1 MSASVPASSSER
13 NTGYVGSIAIVGG
26 LFFVMG
32 WFTWLNG
39 PLISFV
45 QLAFDLDVVNA
56 FLVTFVAYLS
66 YFVWAL
72 PAAAIL
78 DRTGMKKG
86 MAIALWV
93 MAIGAL
99 AFGQFCTQR
108 WYPGALAGL
117 FVIFAGLAILQ
128 TASNPYISVLG
139 PIESGAQRIALM
151 GICNKVA
158 GILAPIAMGTLVLH
172 GMDDLAARVAGADA
186 AEKQRLL
193 TEFASGIHAPYLLM
207 AGVLALLGVAILFS
221 PLPDV
226 RAERGA
232 EADAGPRASLFQF
245 PHVWLGAL
253 AIFVYVGVEVMA
265 GDAIGTY
272 GQGFGIARDQAK
284 FFTSFTLGGMLL
296 GYLVGFVAIPRWISQ
311 QRYLAWSAVLG
322 VLLTIGAYATKGYA
336 SVAFVAALGFAN
348 AMMWPAIWPLAIHGL
363 GRLLERGSALLIMGI
378 CGGALIPQLFA
389 ILRQRY
395 DFQLVFAA
403 LMVPC
408 YLYILYFAVRGH
420 RVPPRNVA

>member
-1 MSASVPASSSER
+1 MSTAAASPSAATRPIV
-13 NTGYVGSIAIVGG
+13 SIAIIGG
-26 LFFVMG
+26 LFFIMG

-45 QLAFDLDVVNA
+45 QVAFDLDVVNA
-56 FLVTFVAYLS
+56 FLVTFVSYLS

-72 PAAAIL
+72 PASAIL

-93 MAIGAL
+93 MAAGAL

-108 WYPGALAGL
+108 WYPGALGGL

-139 PIESGAQRIALM
+139 PIESGAQRIAIM

-158 GILAPIAMGTLVLH
+158 GILAPVALGTLVLH
-172 GMDDLAARVAGADA
+172 GMGDIAERVAAAGAADK
-186 AEKQRLL
+186 ERILS
-193 TEFASGIHAPYLLM
+193 EFAAGIHGPYLMM

-232 EADAGPRASLFQF
+232 AAGAAPQKSLFQF

-253 AIFVYVGVEVMA
+253 AIFLYVGAEVMA

-272 GQGFGIARDQAK
+272 GAGFGIPLDQTK
-284 FFTSFTLGGMLL
+284 FFTSFTLGGMLA
-296 GYLVGFVAIPRWISQ
+296 GYIVGFLTIPRFISQ
-311 QRYLAWSAVLG
+311 QRYLAISAVLG
-322 VLLTIGAYATKGYA
+322 VAFTLGAYCTTGYV
-336 SVAFVAALGFAN
+336 SVGFVAALGFAN
-348 AMMWPAIWPLAIHGL
+348 AMMWPAIFPLAIHGL
-363 GRLLERGSALLIMGI
+363 GRLIERGSALLIMGI
-378 CGGALIPQLFA
+378 AGGAIVPQAFA
-389 ILRQRY
+389 LLKQHMH
-395 DFQLVFAA
+395 FQLVFLL

-408 YLYILYFAVRGH
+408 YLYILYFALRGH
-420 RVPPRNVA
+420 RAGLREG

>member
-1 MSASVPASSSER
+1 MSATGTSTTVPAQRQAS
-13 NTGYVGSIAIVGG
+13 AIVIIGV

-56 FLVTFVAYLS
+56 FLVTFVSYLS

-72 PAAAIL
+72 PASAIL

-93 MAIGAL
+93 MAVGAF

-128 TASNPYISVLG
+128 TASNPYVSILG
-139 PIESGAQRIALM
+139 PIESGARRIAIM

-158 GILAPIAMGTLVLH
+158 GICAPIVLGTLVLH
-172 GMDDLAARVAGADA
+172 GMGDLSARIADA
-186 AEKQRLL
+186 SPAEKQQMLG
-193 TEFASGIHAPYLLM
+193 EFAAGIHGPYLLM
-207 AGVLALLGVAILFS
+207 ACVLVLLGIGILFS

-226 RAERGA
+226 RAEHSA
-232 EADAGPRASLFQF
+232 TADAGARRSLFQF

-253 AIFVYVGVEVMA
+253 AIFVYVGAEVMA

-272 GQGFGIARDQAK
+272 GRGFGMPLDQTK
-284 FFTSFTLGGMLL
+284 FFTSFTLGGMLV
-296 GYLVGFVAIPRWISQ
+296 GYIVGFLVIPRFISQ
-311 QRYLAWSAVLG
+311 QRYLAISAVLG
-322 VLLTIGAYATKGYA
+322 VLLTLGAFLTRGYV
-336 SVAFVAALGFAN
+336 SVGFVAALGFAN
-348 AMMWPAIWPLAIHGL
+348 AMMWPAIFPLAIHGL
-363 GRLLERGSALLIMGI
+363 GRLIERGSALLIMGI
-378 CGGALIPQLFA
+378 CGGAIVPQLFA
-389 ILRQRY
+389 HLKEHFN
-395 DFQLVFAA
+395 FQAVFAL
-403 LMVPC
+403 LMAPC
-408 YLYILYFAVRGH
+408 YLYILFYALRGH
-420 RVPPRNVA
+420 RVGLGDAA